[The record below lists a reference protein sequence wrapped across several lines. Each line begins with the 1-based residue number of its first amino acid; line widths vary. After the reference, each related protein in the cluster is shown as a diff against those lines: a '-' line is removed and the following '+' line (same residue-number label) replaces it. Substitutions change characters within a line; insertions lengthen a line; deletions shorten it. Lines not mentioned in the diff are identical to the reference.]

1 MADYVSELAEQTFKI
16 LNTEK
21 RPLLEKALD
30 LLSDPRPTEAV
41 SLARKLEFRADIQA
55 RLASLTG
62 YTPSKWLL
70 ALELDHVEERRAK
83 VVGPPVA
90 TPAARPPADTYERAT
105 NLGLMGLCFSG
116 GGIRS
121 ATFNLGILQ
130 GLAELNLLRCFDYLS
145 TVSGGGYIHQWFAA
159 WSTRLGF
166 EQVDDGSERRLC
178 AGSRKPMDNRAADS
192 RSRVTHAVIAFHNGR
207 HVRAQA
213 YPDFSGCYISFPGVS
228 SYSCLSRRCASLLF
242 KNS

>member
-1 MADYVSELAEQTFKI
+1 MADYVSELAEQTFK
-16 LNTEK
+16 LLYGEK

-30 LLSDPRPTEAV
+30 LLSAPRPTDAG
-41 SLARKLEFRADIQA
+41 SLARELESRADIQA

-90 TPAARPPADTYERAT
+90 TPAAKTPADTYERAT

-130 GLAELNLLRCFDYLS
+130 G
-145 TVSGGGYIHQWFAA
+145 
-159 WSTRLGF
+159 TR
-166 EQVDDGSERRLC
+166 R
-178 AGSRKPMDNRAADS
+178 
-192 RSRVTHAVIAFHNGR
+192 T
-207 HVRAQA
+207 
-213 YPDFSGCYISFPGVS
+213 
-228 SYSCLSRRCASLLF
+228 
-242 KNS
+242 